1 MTASLSYLITVDFI
15 IKIPTREEEKKKLT
29 SQRRLPLHFVFS
41 LYFLHSLAADWKV
54 TNIEC
59 VLERLLETCPN
70 LEAISVS
77 GWKEFTGDHL
87 AFLVQ
92 KFKSLQRI
100 DLSSVNVSL
109 YTPIKY

>member
-1 MTASLSYLITVDFI
+1 MLVFFL
-15 IKIPTREEEKKKLT
+15 REEEEGKYDLFVVVVFCF
-29 SQRRLPLHFVFS
+29 HFKEVYRFVLFS
-41 LYFLHSLAADWKV
+41 VLLVADWKV

-70 LEAISVS
+70 LEAVSVS

-100 DLSSVNVSL
+100 DLSSVNVSFSMN
-109 YTPIKY
+109 INVKEIN

>member
-1 MTASLSYLITVDFI
+1 MLNWFDEFQFKYAYHFI
-15 IKIPTREEEKKKLT
+15 SFFFSISTP
-29 SQRRLPLHFVFS
+29 FV
-41 LYFLHSLAADWKV
+41 ADWKV

-100 DLSSVNVSL
+100 DLSSVNVSSYPIL
-109 YTPIKY
+109 YCLFLMVVETNGHSSG

>member
-1 MTASLSYLITVDFI
+1 MCYF
-15 IKIPTREEEKKKLT
+15 KGEY
-29 SQRRLPLHFVFS
+29 HFDLFFFS
-41 LYFLHSLAADWKV
+41 LYSTLAADWKV

-100 DLSSVNVSL
+100 DLSSVNVSIVYL
-109 YTPIKY
+109 SHLPPKYRFIILWILTMCPKYYRWS

>member
-1 MTASLSYLITVDFI
+1 MRARLDANSIFI
-15 IKIPTREEEKKKLT
+15 I
-29 SQRRLPLHFVFS
+29 
-41 LYFLHSLAADWKV
+41 YFDFAIFFEFAADWKV

-92 KFKSLQRI
+92 KFKSLERI
-100 DLSSVNVSL
+100 DLSSVNVRF
-109 YTPIKY
+109 YHIVDKIRI